1 MDIENIIET
10 FEFFDDWED
19 RYRYLIELGRDL
31 EGLDE
36 SDKTEANRV
45 QGCVSNVWM
54 VTTVLDGS
62 PVQLEF
68 RADSDAHIVR
78 GLVAILLSVYSGRSP
93 DQILCRGHPGAV
105 RRARSRLAPEPE
117 PQQRLLLH
125 GRAHKGHRPELH
137 AGRPRGLTRLRT
149 EEDCRPP
156 APRATAARL
165 SPPLQRRSV

>member
-36 SDKTEANRV
+36 SDKTEENRV

-54 VTTVLDGS
+54 VTRVLDGA
-62 PVQLEF
+62 PIRLEF

-93 DQILCRGHPGAV
+93 DQILSVDIGGLFEE
-105 RRARSRLAPEPE
+105 LA
-117 PQQRLLLH
+117 LGSH
-125 GRAHKGHRPELH
+125 
-137 AGRPRGLTRLRT
+137 
-149 EEDCRPP
+149 
-156 APRATAARL
+156 L
-165 SPPLQRRSV
+165 SPSRSNGFFSMVERIKGTARGAAQGAHAA